1 MPVFLIEKVYN
12 RKSMDCALL
21 ILLFS
26 VSAGGRKGSVCLRDS
41 LVLPTGVES
50 GVLSLFGERFKV
62 PSPAE
67 SATELHLKG
76 PEG

>member
-1 MPVFLIEKVYN
+1 
-12 RKSMDCALL
+12 MDCALL

-26 VSAGGRKGSVCLRDS
+26 VSAGGRKGSVVSKGQPGSPRRGRKWSTFFVWGEVQGAFPLN
-41 LVLPTGVES
+41 
-50 GVLSLFGERFKV
+50 LSV
-62 PSPAE
+62 AE